1 MAQKI
6 QFGCECARQTTLQN
20 ERTANATAFWAA
32 DAISTLSLGSY
43 PYQSSYM
50 TNGNGLL
57 PPYPLRYG
65 CNEYMSRNFS
75 LDNNEILNAFGD
87 FIGVIY
93 RLCVYQILR
102 SDYRLDEQ
110 SDERPIEEYS

>member
-1 MAQKI
+1 
-6 QFGCECARQTTLQN
+6 
-20 ERTANATAFWAA
+20 
-32 DAISTLSLGSY
+32 
-43 PYQSSYM
+43 M

-57 PPYPLRYG
+57 PPYPLIYG

-93 RLCVYQILR
+93 MAINDNLLPDMPDKFLPTHGIICRTCTVVFCHLSSQ
-102 SDYRLDEQ
+102 
-110 SDERPIEEYS
+110 

>member
-1 MAQKI
+1 
-6 QFGCECARQTTLQN
+6 
-20 ERTANATAFWAA
+20 
-32 DAISTLSLGSY
+32 
-43 PYQSSYM
+43 M

-57 PPYPLRYG
+57 PPCPLIYG

-93 RLCVYQILR
+93 NATKDTICYDINDNLLPYMPDKFLPTHGIICRTCTVVF
-102 SDYRLDEQ
+102 
-110 SDERPIEEYS
+110 